1 MTALKVNLEEAT
13 QVLEDL
19 TKSTP
24 ERIKQLRE
32 ELNDARFDLIQ
43 QRLLVKWYTWV
54 TQMIEALGPDWEMCG
69 DGSSVDGCVDMED
82 GDEEVYVT
90 GEVEFYLVD
99 EANDPAD
106 VHLCLEAIGEARLFW
121 SVGPEEGADLIV
133 CGDTATD
140 VASVINEKVTELRAV
155 KAAKESL

>member
-1 MTALKVNLEEAT
+1 MAELKVNLEEAT
-13 QVLEDL
+13 QVLKDL
-19 TKSTP
+19 TESTP
-24 ERIKQLRE
+24 ARIRRARE

-69 DGSSVDGCVDMED
+69 DGSSIDGCVDMED

-121 SVGPEEGADLIV
+121 SIGPEEGADLIM

-140 VASVINEKVTELRAV
+140 VAAGINEKVAELRAV
-155 KAAKESL
+155 KAAKE

>member
-13 QVLEDL
+13 QVLNDL

-69 DGSSVDGCVDMED
+69 DGSSIDGCVDMED
-82 GDEEVYVT
+82 GDEEVYIV

-106 VHLCLEAIGEARLFW
+106 VHLYLEAISEARLFW
-121 SVGPEEGADLIV
+121 SIGPEEGADLIM
-133 CGDTATD
+133 CGATAAV
-140 VASVINEKVTELRAV
+140 VAAGINEKVTELRAA
-155 KAAKESL
+155 KAAKE

>member
-1 MTALKVNLEEAT
+1 MTTLKVNLEEAT
-13 QVLEDL
+13 QVLKDL

-43 QRLLVKWYTWV
+43 QRLLVRWYTWV

-69 DGSSVDGCVDMED
+69 DGSSIDGCVDMED
-82 GDEEVYVT
+82 GDEEVYIV

-106 VHLCLEAIGEARLFW
+106 VHLCLEAIGEAHIFW
-121 SVGPEEGADLIV
+121 SIGPEEGADLIM

-140 VASVINEKVTELRAV
+140 VAAGINEKVVELRAA
-155 KAAKESL
+155 KAAKE